1 MANIMILGSGGFG
14 ISLAVMLEKS
24 GHTVTMWSKF
34 QSEIDE
40 IRAYG
45 EHKRLLP
52 NIHINT
58 NITLTS
64 DLSQCNGNE
73 LVIFAVPSFAVR
85 ETAKACSQFIDKDA
99 VIANVGK
106 GFDEETSM
114 RLSQVIS
121 QEIPN
126 NDIVILSGPS
136 HAEEIARGIPTTIVA
151 TCSNRVSAEFV
162 QDTIMNERLRIYVND
177 DVIGV
182 ELGGALKNIIAVGAG
197 MCDGLGLGDN
207 SKAALITRG
216 LAEIARLG
224 KAMGASNETFIGLT
238 GMGDLIVTCTSMHSR
253 NRRCGILIGQ
263 GVEPNEAIKQIGM
276 TVEGLSATKSA
287 YRLSQEYNIE
297 MPLTSMLYD
306 IVENDKPV
314 KTAISE
320 LMGRPKR
327 HENEDIWLSSS
338 N

>member
-1 MANIMILGSGGFG
+1 MANIMVLGSGGFG

-24 GHTVTMWSKF
+24 GHKVTMWSKF

-40 IRAYG
+40 IRAHG

-52 NIHINT
+52 NIFINT
-58 NITLTS
+58 NIVLTS
-64 DLSQCNGNE
+64 DLSLCKEKE

-85 ETAKACSQFIDKDA
+85 ETAKACSEFIDNGS

-106 GFDEETSM
+106 GFEEETSL

-121 QEIPN
+121 EEIPN
-126 NDIVILSGPS
+126 NDVVILSGPS
-136 HAEEIARGIPTTIVA
+136 HAEEIARGVPTTIVA
-151 TCSNRVSAEFV
+151 TCSNRKSAEFV
-162 QDTIMNERLRIYVND
+162 QDTVMNTNLRIYVND

-197 MCDGLGLGDN
+197 ICDGLSLGDN

-224 KAMGASNETFIGLT
+224 KAMGASDETFVGLT

-263 GVEPNEAIKQIGM
+263 GVEPNEAVKQIGM
-276 TVEGLSATKSA
+276 TVEGLSAAISA
-287 YRLSQEYNIE
+287 YRLSKKYNVE
-297 MPLTSMLYD
+297 MPITTQLYEM
-306 IVENDKPV
+306 VQNNKSV
-314 KTAISE
+314 KEALNE
-320 LMGRPKR
+320 LMERPKR
-327 HENEDIWLSSS
+327 HENEKVWIDST

>member
-1 MANIMILGSGGFG
+1 MANIVILGSGGFG
-14 ISLAVMLEKS
+14 ISLAVMLEKN

-34 QSEIDE
+34 QQEIDE
-40 IRAYG
+40 IRAFG

-52 NIHINT
+52 NIYINT
-58 NITLTS
+58 NIELTS
-64 DLSQCNGNE
+64 DIKACKGKE

-85 ETAKACSQFIDKDA
+85 STAKECSEFIDNNA

-106 GFDEETSM
+106 GFEEETSK

-121 QEIPN
+121 EELPN
-126 NDIVILSGPS
+126 NDVVILSGPS
-136 HAEEIARGIPTTIVA
+136 HAEEIAREIPTTIVA
-151 TCSNRVSAEFV
+151 TCCNRKSAEYV
-162 QDTIMNERLRIYVND
+162 QDTIMSNKLRIYVND

-182 ELGGALKNIIAVGAG
+182 ELGGALKNIIAVCAG
-197 MCDGLGLGDN
+197 ICDGLGLGDN

-224 KAMGASNETFIGLT
+224 KAMGANKETFVGLT

-263 GVEPNEAIKQIGM
+263 GASPNDAVKRIGM
-276 TVEGLSATKSA
+276 TVEGLSATISA
-287 YRLSQEYNIE
+287 YRLSKEYNVE
-297 MPLTSMLYD
+297 MPITTMLYNA
-306 IVENDKPV
+306 IENDKPINV
-314 KTAISE
+314 ALNE
-320 LMGRPKR
+320 LMDRPKR
-327 HENEDIWLSSS
+327 HENEEVWLNSG